1 MTTFEFD
8 ITKKEQDG
16 GDAIHDANNFIINH
30 FLIRMREK
38 KMTKSK
44 LAKIL
49 ELDKSTISRLFR
61 GNKNFTMR
69 TFGEICGALDYKLV
83 FESKDL
89 LSNYQNSTPKNITG
103 NGGLVPQRRRNK
115 MTHNDIERI
124 LNQVFKDNFNE

>member
-30 FLIRMREK
+30 FSIRMREK
-38 KMTKSK
+38 KMTKAK

-103 NGGLVPQRRRNK
+103 NGGKGVQNCVPKHNTVQNSNHK
-115 MTHNDIERI
+115 NISMTKNGR
-124 LNQVFKDNFNE
+124 

>member
-16 GDAIHDANNFIINH
+16 GDAIYDANNFIINH
-30 FLIRMREK
+30 FSIRMREK
-38 KMTKSK
+38 KMNKAK

-89 LSNYQNSTPKNITG
+89 LSNYQNSTPKNIRG
-103 NGGLVPQRRRNK
+103 NGGEGVQNCFTKNNTVQNSNQKNISMNK
-115 MTHNDIERI
+115 NG
-124 LNQVFKDNFNE
+124 